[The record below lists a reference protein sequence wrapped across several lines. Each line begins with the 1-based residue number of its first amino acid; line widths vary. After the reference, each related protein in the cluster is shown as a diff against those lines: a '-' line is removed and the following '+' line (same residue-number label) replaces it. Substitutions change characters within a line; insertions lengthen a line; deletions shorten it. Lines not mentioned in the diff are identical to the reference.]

1 VTVTVSN
8 AISFTSPENIKNDEF
23 KEVAEMMFSKN
34 DKTRDD
40 VIKSSILAMF
50 SKKDTEVEI
59 TDYNDATS
67 TVSFD
72 LTITRSC
79 EESCD
84 DAKANSINI
93 VEASVTKLNESV
105 EGGVFVA
112 TLKENAKEQGVDT
125 LANVSIKEGSFKSEE
140 VVITVVVYSHQP
152 SSGPSSF
159 PTKMPSFVPS
169 SFPSLSSAPT
179 PTSQTKAPT
188 HTNEPSS
195 GPSSSFVPSLF
206 PSQIP
211 SFVPSSFPSQ
221 IPSFAPSS
229 FPSQIPSFAPS
240 SLPSRDIS
248 SVPSLSSVP
257 TPTSQTGLSAI
268 LDILQTLLDLL
279 VALFSFLN

>member
-112 TLKENAKEQGVDT
+112 TLNENAKEQGVDT

-140 VVITVVVYSHQP
+140 VVITIEVYSHQP

-159 PTKMPSFVPS
+159 PSQMPSFLS
-169 SFPSLSSAPT
+169 SSVPSLSSVPT

-188 HTNEPSS
+188 HTSEPSS
-195 GPSSSFVPSLF
+195 GPSS
-206 PSQIP
+206 

-221 IPSFAPSS
+221 IPSFV
-229 FPSQIPSFAPS
+229 PS

-257 TPTSQTGLSAI
+257 TPATPTSSPLFLII
-268 LDILQTLLDLL
+268 LEFITSILTLLFE
-279 VALFSFLN
+279 ALGI